1 MNLKIRLALL
11 FSAIV
16 AFILIVISSFIYLS
30 YRDLRKEAFYNRLE
44 KKAKTTAKFL
54 IEVREIDRNILRAID
69 DNTIHELYEEKVLIF
84 DSADRLIYSSIDDHK
99 ITYTKELLHQI
110 RKEKLLE
117 YNENNNEVVGIL
129 YNANGEDNV
138 ILASAYDRTGLD
150 KLRKLLYILI
160 VGVIIGLFFTGIAAY
175 YYVREMFSPL
185 EILNN
190 KITYINASNLQ
201 QELEVK
207 AGRDEITKLAENFN
221 LMLRRLAFSFES
233 QKSFVQSAS
242 HELRTPLATLTS
254 QIEKAQNKDLST
266 EEYKKLLSSLQE
278 DLHRLTRI
286 INSLLFLSRYDKLKL
301 EVDAKKVPVDTIL
314 FKSIAEVKEDN
325 TKANINLSFSELPE
339 REDHLQVYGYE
350 TILQSAFVNLIEN
363 ACKYSDNNSAQIY
376 IYPSNTEVTIHIHN
390 TGQAIDEP
398 DEEKIF
404 QPFFR
409 GNNSVNK
416 RGFGLGLSIVKRVI
430 EAHSGKIRYQATGDY
445 ENTFIVTLPLK
456 IN

>member
-54 IEVREIDRNILRAID
+54 IEVREIDHNILRAID
-69 DNTIHELYEEKVLIF
+69 DNTIHELYEEKVLVF
-84 DSADRLIYSSIDDHK
+84 DSADKLIYSSIDDHK
-99 ITYTKELLHQI
+99 ITYSKELLKQI

-117 YNENNNEVVGIL
+117 YTENNNEVVGIL

-138 ILASAYDRTGLD
+138 ILASAYDRTGLE

-175 YYVREMFSPL
+175 YYVREMFLPL

-301 EVDAKKVPVDTIL
+301 EVDAQKVPVDTIL

-325 TKANINLSFSELPE
+325 TQANINLSFSELPE

-376 IYPSNTEVTIHIHN
+376 IYPSSTEVTIHIYN
-390 TGQAIDEP
+390 TGQVINEP
-398 DEEKIF
+398 DEDKIF

-430 EAHSGKIRYQATGDY
+430 EAHSGKIRYQPTGDG